1 MSLLFGRS
9 AYLEIGIWRGMSFA
23 AVLYR
28 QMRDCRYKGTHKPD
42 GPSVDQLQLSWR
54 LLYEIRTRPSGPT
67 KSFKSYGLTSK
78 KSVYSIRLSPPLV
91 TILIE
96 DDNPMLIRL
105 TPKNTR
111 FGDGLSVP

>member
-1 MSLLFGRS
+1 MLLFYPSNDR
-9 AYLEIGIWRGMSFA
+9 LPIKRHT
-23 AVLYR
+23 
-28 QMRDCRYKGTHKPD
+28 Q
-42 GPSVDQLQLSWR
+42 SVDQLQLSWR

-96 DDNPMLIRL
+96 DDNPAGNKKREEIFLALRPLVRIHQNL
-105 TPKNTR
+105 N
-111 FGDGLSVP
+111 